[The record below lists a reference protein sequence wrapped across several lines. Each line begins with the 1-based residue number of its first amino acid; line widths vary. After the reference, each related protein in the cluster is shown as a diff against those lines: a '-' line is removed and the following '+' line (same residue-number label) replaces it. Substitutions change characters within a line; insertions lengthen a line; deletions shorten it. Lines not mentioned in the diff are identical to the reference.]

1 MSQEDAVAELRRNV
15 GRQFDAECVE
25 ALVRALE
32 RREEQYGAGVE
43 TVAAIAQFEVAPP
56 SVGVG
61 SAGLGDLAPE

>member
-1 MSQEDAVAELRRNV
+1 M
-15 GRQFDAECVE
+15 
-25 ALVRALE
+25 RALE